1 MPARRRCAACGR
13 LFEALPQV
21 PEQSYCRDP
30 ACQRERRKLWQR
42 QRRSMDPDYQDN
54 QARAQAEW
62 LKRNPDYWR
71 DYRLRHPEYTDRN
84 RELQRQRARDD
95 RGGSTPILEAQDLWP
110 ALTSGLFAL
119 RVISAA
125 RVAKMDVSYLVE
137 LVPVM
142 GEPGPPPSLQRE
154 DSLGRKKPR

>member
-1 MPARRRCAACGR
+1 
-13 LFEALPQV
+13 
-21 PEQSYCRDP
+21 
-30 ACQRERRKLWQR
+30 
-42 QRRSMDPDYQDN
+42 MDPDYQDN

-84 RELQRQRARDD
+84 RELQRQRAREE
-95 RGGSTPILEAQDLWP
+95 RGGSAPILEAQELWP
-110 ALTSGLFAL
+110 VLTSGLFAL

-137 LVPVM
+137 LVPVI